1 MAGITTI
8 SLHYFFSVVGACKNC
23 TNQDFTKVQLLCGE
37 SNQELV
43 NAQNQF
49 SEQNQHLLCK
59 YVVFVYFLK
68 KEKKDKTVKGIDEQH
83 YQP

>member
-1 MAGITTI
+1 
-8 SLHYFFSVVGACKNC
+8 
-23 TNQDFTKVQLLCGE
+23 VQLLCGE